1 VRTSPNADAIA
12 ADAAAAIAAALTP
25 PGRIASLILPADT
38 AWSEL
43 TGNATGFAPMPHVAL
58 RRKPADAT
66 IDAATAMLRSGETTA
81 LILGGLGTRE
91 RPLEWA
97 GRIAAATGA
106 KLYAQTFAA
115 RVTRGAGRVPI
126 RRIPYPL
133 AEALDLFKE
142 VRNVILV
149 GAKAPVSFFAYPD
162 TPSELLPPGARTLTL
177 ARVEEDIEHALEAL
191 AHAVGAARTQPTRA
205 RLDPP
210 ERPTGAITP
219 EKLGAMIAV
228 TLPENA
234 IVVDESI
241 TTGRNFMTVTE
252 TAVPHDW
259 ILPTGGSIGFALPVA
274 IGAAIACP
282 ERRVVCLE
290 SDGSG
295 MYMPQSL
302 WTEARE
308 GLKILTLVLAN
319 RKYQILHGEMANV
332 GVSNIGP
339 NASAL
344 FDIDRPTIDWVSL
357 AASQGVAAFRAE
369 TMEELARHIDAGL
382 SIDGPALI
390 EVVL

>member
-1 VRTSPNADAIA
+1 MDTQRRDPPKLAQASPAAVQTSQRKTKEQSSSGMQGPQHEPFRVG
-12 ADAAAAIAAALTP
+12 TV
-25 PGRIASLILPADT
+25 PAGQ
-38 AWSEL
+38 SGSGSSQE
-43 TGNATGFAPMPHVAL
+43 GEYPQL
-58 RRKPADAT
+58 R
-66 IDAATAMLRSGETTA
+66 
-81 LILGGLGTRE
+81 
-91 RPLEWA
+91 
-97 GRIAAATGA
+97 
-106 KLYAQTFAA
+106 
-115 RVTRGAGRVPI
+115 V
-126 RRIPYPL
+126 
-133 AEALDLFKE
+133 
-142 VRNVILV
+142 
-149 GAKAPVSFFAYPD
+149 
-162 TPSELLPPGARTLTL
+162 
-177 ARVEEDIEHALEAL
+177 EHALEAL

-319 RKYQILHGEMANV
+319 RKYQILHGEMAIV

-344 FDIDRPTIDWVSL
+344 FDIDWPTIDWVSL